1 MKLIKDCIVR
11 VVEDP
16 QKAAAMMDD
25 GWEKLG
31 EPKKAKK
38 DKASGAPE
46 ENATPAAPEE
56 NATPAAPEE

>member
-25 GWEKLG
+25 GWEK
-31 EPKKAKK
+31 PKK

-56 NATPAAPEE
+56 

>member
-16 QKAAAMMDD
+16 KKAAAMMDD
-25 GWEKLG
+25 GWKQVG

-38 DKASGAPE
+38 EKASSAPE
-46 ENATPAAPEE
+46 ESATPAAPEE
-56 NATPAAPEE
+56 

>member
-31 EPKKAKK
+31 EPKKAKRTRRAERRK
-38 DKASGAPE
+38 KTRRLPRRRNKAWKGRR
-46 ENATPAAPEE
+46 
-56 NATPAAPEE
+56 